1 MTSGV
6 TLVQVIT
13 GDLAALLDLIATQ
26 VLDLVATQV
35 LVGLAASIAAPTAP
49 TVLCATGTMPSLR
62 AHG

>member
-13 GDLAALLDLIATQ
+13 GDLAAL
-26 VLDLVATQV
+26 LDLVATQV

-49 TVLCATGTMPSLR
+49 TVLSATGTMPSLR